1 VLAAD
6 ACGRQCQ
13 VRSDLPRY
21 MCPPGFDGRSSRDF
35 DLLRA
40 ARPPR
45 CNLAVQHTSLRRVR
59 SCLLLRRSRS
69 RFSSPTPAAE
79 LTCGPHAAPGREIEL
94 WRGALPF
101 TIMRRVV
108 ARIMHTLRLDGGLS
122 LISCSVCQAP
132 VRELTERYFIATCDR
147 GSLAGS
153 RNERFH
159 RKGPVSGRRPCGR
172 GGNGTR
178 RASCTRRPFATARV
192 ALLASIP
199 RCTRPLSGSR
209 IGESARGMRDPR
221 AQTPSRAEYLVGTE
235 LRARTPSP
243 TEDRSPYCESA
254 DGMRN
259 VPSHRR

>member
-122 LISCSVCQAP
+122 LVSCSVCQAP

-159 RKGPVSGRRPCGR
+159 RKGPVSGGRPCGR
-172 GGNGTR
+172 GEMARGGQVAREGRLPR
-178 RASCTRRPFATARV
+178 RASRYLRASQGARAPFPARASERARGACGTLAPRRPRG
-192 ALLASIP
+192 
-199 RCTRPLSGSR
+199 LSTSS
-209 IGESARGMRDPR
+209 EQS
-221 AQTPSRAEYLVGTE
+221 
-235 LRARTPSP
+235 
-243 TEDRSPYCESA
+243 
-254 DGMRN
+254 
-259 VPSHRR
+259 